1 MRGLAIERESEVFGW
16 LSAQTS
22 FALAIVGACKK
33 EEKPRDEGEN
43 QASI

>member
-1 MRGLAIERESEVFGW
+1 MRGLAIECESEVFGG
-16 LSAQTS
+16 LSAQAS

-33 EEKPRDEGEN
+33 EEKSRDEGEN